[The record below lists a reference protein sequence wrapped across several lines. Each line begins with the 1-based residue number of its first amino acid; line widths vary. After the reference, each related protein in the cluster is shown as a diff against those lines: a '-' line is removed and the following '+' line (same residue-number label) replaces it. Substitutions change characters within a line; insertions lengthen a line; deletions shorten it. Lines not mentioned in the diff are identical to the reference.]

1 MYRIPVGLCLNSELL
16 GMGKH
21 GRNELT
27 FVFLKSWFRYMEY
40 DGSISGLLVTVF
52 RVLDDVVAIFR
63 ILRNNFGIFRAF
75 RQ

>member
-1 MYRIPVGLCLNSELL
+1 
-16 GMGKH
+16 
-21 GRNELT
+21 
-27 FVFLKSWFRYMEY
+27 MEY

-63 ILRNNFGIFRAF
+63 ILRNKFGIFRAF